1 MFFITGKSQTA
12 KGKYNQNNSIKFE
25 KESIKSSLFGY
36 SGALILVTW
45 DIMVTADKNT
55 DVAFKT
61 SAPFLR
67 VWQKFMIC
75 LLLKQITCNW
85 IDYNDNHSDNK

>member
-36 SGALILVTW
+36 SGAFILVTW

-61 SAPFLR
+61 SAPFSACKAEIHDMFIAETNYL
-67 VWQKFMIC
+67 Q
-75 LLLKQITCNW
+75 L
-85 IDYNDNHSDNK
+85 D